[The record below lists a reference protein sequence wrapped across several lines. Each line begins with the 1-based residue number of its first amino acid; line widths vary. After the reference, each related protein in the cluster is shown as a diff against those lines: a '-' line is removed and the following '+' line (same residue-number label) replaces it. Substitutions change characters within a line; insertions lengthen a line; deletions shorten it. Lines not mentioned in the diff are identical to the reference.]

1 MDSYGLIIENI
12 EHNLYSLAP
21 LLTPLKIAILA
32 EKGVNLEHVKNTG
45 VKLNSS
51 TTVGTPNKW
60 TPNKAIYA
68 LFDPILPIFYVS
80 LFGLTTVAELLTIR
94 T

>member
-32 EKGVNLEHVKNTG
+32 EKGVNLEHVKNTSNMA
-45 VKLNSS
+45 NSS
-51 TTVGTPNKW
+51 K
-60 TPNKAIYA
+60 
-68 LFDPILPIFYVS
+68 ILS
-80 LFGLTTVAELLTIR
+80 LPRLLVVHSF
-94 T
+94 